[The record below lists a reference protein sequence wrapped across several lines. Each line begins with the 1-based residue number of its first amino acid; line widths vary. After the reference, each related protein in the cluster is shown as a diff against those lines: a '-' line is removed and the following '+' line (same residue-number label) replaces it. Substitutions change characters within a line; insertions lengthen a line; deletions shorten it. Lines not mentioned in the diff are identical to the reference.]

1 VRQVRYRDGGCTF
14 PGCGTRAYTEAHHIR
29 FHRFGGKMTMEN
41 LTLLCSFHHRL
52 VHEHGWRIRREPA
65 GELSWY
71 RPDGRRH
78 HPGPVLRGADVDGMR
93 QLEVFGPF
101 EQEQARDGP
110 DP

>member
-1 VRQVRYRDGGCTF
+1 
-14 PGCGTRAYTEAHHIR
+14 
-29 FHRFGGKMTMEN
+29 MEN

-78 HPGPVLRGADVDGMR
+78 APEPVLRGADVDGVR
-93 QLEVFGPF
+93 ELEVFGPF
-101 EQEQARDGP
+101 EQERGPGSDGLGLAPEQARDGP